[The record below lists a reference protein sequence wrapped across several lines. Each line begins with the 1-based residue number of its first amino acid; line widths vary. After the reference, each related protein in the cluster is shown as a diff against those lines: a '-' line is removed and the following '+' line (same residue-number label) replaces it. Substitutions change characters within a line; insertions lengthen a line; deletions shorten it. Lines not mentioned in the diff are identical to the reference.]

1 MKTMQLHEIIKRP
14 LITEKNATLQPNGK
28 YVFKVG
34 ARANK
39 MQIKN
44 AVEEAFKVTVTGV
57 NVITIHSK
65 EKRVGRRLVVTSP
78 WKKAIVTLKAGDK
91 IDLFESL

>member
-1 MKTMQLHEIIKRP
+1 MQLHEIIKRP
-14 LITEKNATLQPNGK
+14 LVTEKNATLQPICK
-28 YVFKVG
+28 YVFEVG
-34 ARANK
+34 SRANK

-44 AVEEAFKVTVTGV
+44 AVEEAFKVTVTGI
-57 NVITIHSK
+57 NVITQHGK
-65 EKRVGRRLVVTSP
+65 EKRVGRRIVVTSP

>member
-1 MKTMQLHEIIKRP
+1 MQLHEILKRP
-14 LITEKNATLQPNGK
+14 LVTEKNAILQASGK
-28 YVFKVG
+28 YAFEVG
-34 ARANK
+34 GRANK

-44 AVEEAFKVTVTGV
+44 AVEEAFKVTVMTV
-57 NVITIHSK
+57 NVVTMHGK
-65 EKRVGRRLVVTSP
+65 EKRVGRRIAAATQ

>member
-1 MKTMQLHEIIKRP
+1 MQLHEIIKRP
-14 LITEKNATLQPNGK
+14 LVTEKNATLQPIGK
-28 YVFKVG
+28 YVFEVG
-34 ARANK
+34 KRANK

-44 AVEEAFKVTVTGV
+44 AVEEAFKVTVTGI
-57 NVITIHSK
+57 NVVTIHGK
-65 EKRVGRRLVVTSP
+65 EKRVGRRIVVTSP

>member
-1 MKTMQLHEIIKRP
+1 MRLHEILKRP
-14 LITEKNATLQPNGK
+14 LVTEKNATLQASGK
-28 YVFKVG
+28 YAFEVG
-34 ARANK
+34 GRANK

-57 NVITIHSK
+57 NVVTMRGKS
-65 EKRVGRRLVVTSP
+65 KRVGRRIVAISP
-78 WKKAIVTLKAGDK
+78 WKKAIVTLKVGDK